1 MRFNALRRRFARYVP
16 RGDLFHELKRCGGCF
31 SERCVACVQ
40 CLLRRCVLTCC
51 APRRAIRDVIY
62 PTLCALGY
70 MHSENIIHRDVKPEN
85 TLVAEDGAA
94 LLADFGLSMDCGLE
108 RPATRLGTLDYMAP
122 EVSATLPRVRS

>member
-1 MRFNALRRRFARYVP
+1 
-16 RGDLFHELKRCGGCF
+16 
-31 SERCVACVQ
+31 
-40 CLLRRCVLTCC
+40 
-51 APRRAIRDVIY
+51 
-62 PTLCALGY
+62 

-122 EVSATLPRVRS
+122 EVRLYTAVPPGLRPRSRLAAGPALPRQRRQLAPWAAAV